1 MKYESKQTIRHT
13 FDADELKR
21 RVENELTFY
30 RSRDTTARQRG
41 ALVKVSH
48 SNATWF
54 LQEIA
59 EKVLAGYTLA
69 EASPILTTYPEFS
82 AFYVKPAALQQDD
95 IAAITA
101 ELEAEY
107 KAELKAAYD
116 SHIEAIV
123 AETVAREEAAQRK
136 KEDQAR
142 AKLIEAAR
150 RDAVACLGTFD
161 AS

>member
-1 MKYESKQTIRHT
+1 MSKYEPKLTIRHT
-13 FDADELKR
+13 FDADELQR
-21 RVENELTFY
+21 RIDNELTFY

-95 IAAITA
+95 IAAISSDLEAVYRA
-101 ELEAEY
+101 ELRQ
-107 KAELKAAYD
+107 AYD

-123 AETVAREEAAQRK
+123 AETVARAERAEQKKQEA
-136 KEDQAR
+136 AR

-150 RDAVACLGTFD
+150 KDAERTLGVFE
-161 AS
+161 